1 MATNIKTR
9 IDEANDYA
17 KMINNR
23 ESLVGIED
31 ITDYTSVPQMGKDY
45 KPYYDLWTTVETWRS
60 SHQRWL
66 NDALEDV
73 DLKTS
78 RIQLILPTRPW
89 LKFSDSSEIRTSQE
103 FPRLPMTSKLPSM
116 LSSHKCQSLS
126 LSELK
131 V

>member
-9 IDEANDYA
+9 IDEANEYA

-31 ITDYTSVPQMGKDY
+31 ITDYTSVPQMGKEY

-66 NDALEDV
+66 NDALEEVDAQNVEDTV
-73 DLKTS
+73 DLANKTMAQVL
-78 RIQLILPTRPW
+78 RFFRDKDLPG
-89 LKFSDSSEIRTSQE
+89 I
-103 FPRLPMTSKLPSM
+103 SKIADDI
-116 LSSHKCQSLS
+116 
-126 LSELK
+126 K
-131 V
+131 VAVDAFKP